1 MIPNATASATSAS
14 REFRTM
20 SSSQYVI
27 KIFVTVVLVVAI
39 SEASKR
45 SSFVGALLAS
55 IPVTS
60 VLAMIW
66 LYSDT
71 RDVAQVAALSR
82 SVFWL
87 VLPSLA
93 LFVLLPMLLQR
104 GYDFYLSLAAS
115 LGATIL
121 VYFGAISLSRHLG
134 FKL

>member
-1 MIPNATASATSAS
+1 VN
-14 REFRTM
+14 
-20 SSSQYVI
+20 SSQYVV
-27 KIFVTVVLVVAI
+27 KILVTVVLVVAI

-55 IPVTS
+55 VPVTS

-87 VLPSLA
+87 VLPSLV

-104 GYDFYLSLAAS
+104 GYHFYLSLAAS

-121 VYFGAISLSRHLG
+121 VYLGAISLSRHFG

>member
-1 MIPNATASATSAS
+1 VI
-14 REFRTM
+14 
-20 SSSQYVI
+20 SSQYVV
-27 KIFVTVVLVVAI
+27 KVFVTVALVIVI

-55 IPVTS
+55 VPVTS

-71 RDVAQVAALSR
+71 RDVAQVATLSR

-87 VLPSLA
+87 VLPSLV
-93 LFVLLPMLLQR
+93 LFLLLPVLLQR
-104 GYDFYLSLAAS
+104 GHHFYLSLAAS

-121 VYFGAISLSRHLG
+121 VYLGAISLSRHLG
-134 FKL
+134 LRL